1 MNCRRIPHLTALQ
14 GAGDATAAGSVTPG
28 DGTRTTP
35 NHLNPHLTEDRHMI
49 DDIIKRSKRETA
61 KAKLAATSELYKWRT
76 EELAKIEALGLDG
89 GALAAAKRGLNLE
102 MVKRHKAGE
111 SRAKSQNTVAK
122 LIEREIREDIERE
135 RAGDPE

>member
-1 MNCRRIPHLTALQ
+1 
-14 GAGDATAAGSVTPG
+14 
-28 DGTRTTP
+28 
-35 NHLNPHLTEDRHMI
+35 MI

-111 SRAKSQNTVAK
+111 SRAKSQNTVVK
-122 LIEREIREDIERE
+122 LIEREIREDMERE
-135 RAGDPE
+135 RAARPD